1 MGVIQQVADMMVGTL
16 GEGAVFYKMPSSSI
30 GEALLEDPVEV
41 CIGRDQLNPPVESV
55 TGELHPRVRGEEGGT
70 REEFNIVATLEA
82 HHRRGMEN
90 NKREGGTEVLYSG
103 ARDG

>member
-1 MGVIQQVADMMVGTL
+1 MGVIQQVADVMIGTL
-16 GEGAVFYKMPSSSI
+16 GEGAVLYKVPSSPT
-30 GEALLEDPVEV
+30 GEALLKDPVKV
-41 CIGRDQLNPPVESV
+41 CVSSDQLNPPVEGV
-55 TGELHPRVRGEEGGT
+55 TGEFHPRVRGKEGGT

>member
-1 MGVIQQVADMMVGTL
+1 MRVIQQIADTAVGTL

-55 TGELHPRVRGEEGGT
+55 TGELHPQSEG
-70 REEFNIVATLEA
+70 
-82 HHRRGMEN
+82 
-90 NKREGGTEVLYSG
+90 
-103 ARDG
+103 